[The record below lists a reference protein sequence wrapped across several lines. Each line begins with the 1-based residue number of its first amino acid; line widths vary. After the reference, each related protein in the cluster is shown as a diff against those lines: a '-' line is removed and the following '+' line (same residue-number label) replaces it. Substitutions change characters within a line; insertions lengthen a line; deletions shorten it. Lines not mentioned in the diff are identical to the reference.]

1 MSLTNGL
8 NLMGVGITYQYVI
21 KGIIFILA
29 VAFDVRS
36 RAKKAI

>member
-8 NLMGVGITYQYVI
+8 NLMGVGITYQYII
-21 KGIIFILA
+21 KGIIFIVA

-36 RAKKAI
+36 RMKKGV